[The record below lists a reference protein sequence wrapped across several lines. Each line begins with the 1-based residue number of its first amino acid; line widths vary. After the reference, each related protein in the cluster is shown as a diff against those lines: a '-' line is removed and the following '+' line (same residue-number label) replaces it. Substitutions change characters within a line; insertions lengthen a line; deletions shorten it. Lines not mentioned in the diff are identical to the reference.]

1 MLPDFTK
8 LPGPDAF
15 ILQIDKALRTVFA
28 PAGSWR
34 DYPDARLP
42 EAELSDAEK
51 RHIAGLMR
59 VNHSGEVC
67 AQALYQGQALTARNP
82 EAAQALLAAS
92 DEETEHLAWCERRL
106 NDLGSHK
113 SFLNPFWY
121 AGSFAL
127 GALAGALG
135 DKWNLGFLAETER
148 QVEGHLDG
156 HLSSLPAQDARSR
169 AIVEQMK
176 ADEIRHAETAVAHG
190 GAELPSPV
198 KMAMRLTS
206 KVLTF
211 AAYRV

>member
-1 MLPDFTK
+1 MLPNFGK
-8 LPGPDAF
+8 LPTPDAF
-15 ILQIDKALRTVFA
+15 ILQFDKALRTVFA
-28 PAGSWR
+28 SANSRRPH
-34 DYPDARLP
+34 PDAGLP
-42 EAELSDAEK
+42 DSDMSEAEK
-51 RHIAGLMR
+51 RHAAGLMR

-82 EAAQALLAAS
+82 DAARALLEAS
-92 DEETEHLAWCERRL
+92 DEETEHLAWCEKRL
-106 NDLGSHK
+106 TELGSHK
-113 SFLNPFWY
+113 SFLNPLWY
-121 AGSFAL
+121 AGSLAL

-156 HLSSLPAQDARSR
+156 HLSSLPQQDAKSR

-190 GAELPSPV
+190 GTELPLPV
-198 KMAMRLTS
+198 RQAMRATS
-206 KVLTF
+206 RILTF